1 MSNLIKVHEL
11 YVVIFSSGL
20 PERLGLLMLFWL
32 ISDTA
37 VTRHLGTVDPENSF
51 HHPEH
56 IFFLR
61 DYQVTD
67 QSDFAFQRF
76 TQPNAKCLAVVEGDY
91 TGLVSVVNDQAANYS
106 FDYKGPGQK
115 WLPN

>member
-1 MSNLIKVHEL
+1 MTQAFDVAVLIDFWHHSDK
-11 YVVIFSSGL
+11 SSGNSWS
-20 PERLGLLMLFWL
+20 GKL
-32 ISDTA
+32 IPSPQT
-37 VTRHLGTVDPENSF
+37 H
-51 HHPEH
+51 
-56 IFFLR
+56 FFLH

-67 QSDFAFQRF
+67 QSYFALQRF

-91 TGLVSVVNDQAANYS
+91 SGLVSVVNDQAANYS